1 MSQLG
6 RTDILLFFAG
16 CFVTGIV
23 LLTQIS
29 SKNVTDETAPYSS
42 AGYWIARILVYVSA
56 GYIVAYMGLMSNT
69 TYRFWLLFAGVV
81 IVSFSLTL
89 WRRWQLNLMINKLT
103 AVQTKA
109 WDDIDKC
116 EDYRDSANYFKQ
128 LGFIESRNM
137 HELIEVLRLE
147 VEASHVTRLIAYN
160 VDKFISESGAIGVVL
175 MDAVRAGKDVRILS
189 ACPSK
194 LWSRQ
199 QLELKMVPFEFEEF
213 WLIQTT
219 WSIYVILAG
228 DSNCIVKLRRATS
241 ASKVNL
247 PAVGLDLLIE
257 RIERRAS
264 DQSRIASATARQGP
278 EAYRDLIASLE
289 RSAMKID
296 RIAKRI
302 FVVFKD
308 DDTIRTIAEQRYG
321 EGSSYLMEYMQEHA
335 ERRRIFE
342 SAIKRG
348 AIFREIYSCSELI
361 SYVKSGKHGVS
372 AILQRRHLVAMI
384 SNWIDAIRTIPN
396 YHVALTDEPVPFHYE
411 IVDDKHVVFHEAIG
425 VHEST
430 RVNSIFLDGYG
441 TASDFRVEFDALWDR
456 VPLERRKSEGVIAW
470 IEMHILSTL

>member
-103 AVQTKA
+103 AAQTKA
-109 WDDIDKC
+109 WGDIDKC

-128 LGFIESRNM
+128 LGFIESRNT

-228 DSNCIVKLRRATS
+228 GSNCIVKLRRATS

>member
-1 MSQLG
+1 MSQLLG

-23 LLTQIS
+23 LLTQVS
-29 SKNVTDETAPYSS
+29 SKNITNEALHSS
-42 AGYWIARILVYVSA
+42 AGYWLARVLVYTSA
-56 GYIVAYMGLMSNT
+56 AYIVAYTGLMSNT
-69 TYRFWLLFAGVV
+69 AYRFWLLFAGVI

-89 WRRWQLNLMINKLT
+89 WWRWQLNLTINKFT
-103 AVQTKA
+103 TDQTKT
-109 WDDIDKC
+109 WNDIDKY
-116 EDYRDSANYFKQ
+116 ENYRISANYFKQ
-128 LGFIESRNM
+128 LGLIESRNT
-137 HELIEVLRLE
+137 HELIEAFRLE
-147 VEASHVTRLIAYN
+147 VEASRVTRLIAYN
-160 VDKFISESGAIGVVL
+160 VDNFISESGAIGVVL
-175 MDAVRAGKDVRILS
+175 MDAVRAGKDLRILS

-194 LWSRQ
+194 LWSGQ
-199 QLELKMVPFEFEEF
+199 QLEPKIVPFEFEEF

-228 DSNCIVKLRRATS
+228 DSSCIVKLRRATS
-241 ASKVNL
+241 ANKVNL

-278 EAYRDLIASLE
+278 EAYRDSIASLE
-289 RSAMKID
+289 RDAMKID

-308 DDTIRTIAEQRYG
+308 DDTIHTIAEQRYG

-348 AIFREIYSCSELI
+348 AVFREIYSCSELI

-384 SNWIDAIRTIPN
+384 SNWTDAIRTIPN

-456 VPLERRKSEGVIAW
+456 VPLERRKSEGVIEW
-470 IEMHILSTL
+470 IETYILSIL